1 MKKKVISLIFGLFLS
16 VGLAVVG
23 YLNLIIAIGLSL
35 AKVNDWWVYVVYLIW
50 GLAVLNF
57 ITSILVF
64 KVPKLSSIIHF
75 VSCVFVIFIIV
86 YLLMQ
91 NMISIPIICLFII
104 VLFVGLIAGIL
115 AVKRSRKIDTINN
128 SI

>member
-64 KVPKLSSIIHF
+64 KVPKFSSIIHF

-104 VLFVGLIAGIL
+104 VIFVGLIAGIL
-115 AVKRSRKIDTINN
+115 AVKSSRKIDTINN

>member
-104 VLFVGLIAGIL
+104 VIFVGLIAGIL
-115 AVKRSRKIDTINN
+115 AVKSSRKIDTI
-128 SI
+128 

>member
-115 AVKRSRKIDTINN
+115 AVKSSRKIDTINN

>member
-104 VLFVGLIAGIL
+104 VIFVGLIAGIL
-115 AVKRSRKIDTINN
+115 AVKSSRKIDTINN

>member
-1 MKKKVISLIFGLFLS
+1 M
-16 VGLAVVG
+16 
-23 YLNLIIAIGLSL
+23 AIGLSL

-91 NMISIPIICLFII
+91 NMISVPIICLFII
-104 VLFVGLIAGIL
+104 VIFVGLIAGIL
-115 AVKRSRKIDTINN
+115 AVTSSRKKDTI
-128 SI
+128 

>member
-23 YLNLIIAIGLSL
+23 YLNLIMAIGLSL

-104 VLFVGLIAGIL
+104 VIFVGLIAGIL
-115 AVKRSRKIDTINN
+115 AVKSSRKIDTI
-128 SI
+128 

>member
-35 AKVNDWWVYVVYLIW
+35 AKVNDWCVYVVYLIW
-50 GLAVLNF
+50 GLVVLNF

-104 VLFVGLIAGIL
+104 VIFVGLIAGIL
-115 AVKRSRKIDTINN
+115 AVKSSRKIDTINN

>member
-23 YLNLIIAIGLSL
+23 YLNLIMAIGLSL

-50 GLAVLNF
+50 GLAILNF

-104 VLFVGLIAGIL
+104 VIFVGLIAGIL
-115 AVKRSRKIDTINN
+115 AVKSSRKIDTI
-128 SI
+128 